1 MKQAQMRVKGYPCA
15 STTVAF
21 EESCKKSLLV
31 KGPYLNLTPT
41 WIFSD
46 DRIHPLHTKNNVS
59 PDRSSPSTIRLLSPS
74 KLLLELYYNKMRLSI
89 KNIFLLG
96 LSLFLVSTWAMPM
109 PKGSEHGSPNTPPG
123 SPGTAPS
130 SPGTA
135 TGSPGSAP
143 DSVHAPAQAP
153 ASPAPAPAHDPASAG
168 HAPAPAHDSAKAPA
182 SPTHDSAPASPSH
195 DSAPASPAAASDFV
209 HASSIDASNEK
220 LLKHVYVPEEL
231 ESGELKYFKP
241 GILWT
246 LAQKGLSSPGCQI
259 LSSHFI
265 PLRRNE
271 GTPIFFA
278 TSHEELHY
286 GHTIG
291 LSVLQRSLDPSKT
304 VFTFAFWEDGQNWH
318 DGTVSI
324 GSDQSDMM
332 FKEKAEGS
340 DVPARPKSPG
350 PGQAEPSQ
358 AVKSQALRNGLRG
371 LLARLD
377 FLEALGRGLEPGLSD
392 NGNFTYLHL
401 KVVPNTT
408 SLALS
413 KDQADYSR
421 EKNIAHK
428 PRPEPKPGQAKP
440 EPYHQGPA

>member
-1 MKQAQMRVKGYPCA
+1 
-15 STTVAF
+15 
-21 EESCKKSLLV
+21 
-31 KGPYLNLTPT
+31 
-41 WIFSD
+41 
-46 DRIHPLHTKNNVS
+46 
-59 PDRSSPSTIRLLSPS
+59 
-74 KLLLELYYNKMRLSI
+74 MRLSI

-109 PKGSEHGSPNTPPG
+109 PKGSEHGSPANTPPG

-143 DSVHAPAQAP
+143 NSVHAPAQAP
-153 ASPAPAPAHDPASAG
+153 ASPA
-168 HAPAPAHDSAKAPA
+168 
-182 SPTHDSAPASPSH
+182 HDSAPASLSH
-195 DSAPASPAAASDFV
+195 DSAPASPAAASDSV
-209 HASSIDASNEK
+209 HASSIDASNAR

-241 GILWT
+241 GILWA

-265 PLRRNE
+265 PIRRDE

-278 TSHEELHY
+278 ASHEERHY

-291 LSVLQRSLDPSKT
+291 LSVLNRSPDPSKT

-332 FKEKAEGS
+332 FKEKAEGT
-340 DVPARPKSPG
+340 V
-350 PGQAEPSQ
+350 EV
-358 AVKSQALRNGLRG
+358 VKK
-371 LLARLD
+371 
-377 FLEALGRGLEPGLSD
+377 
-392 NGNFTYLHL
+392 T
-401 KVVPNTT
+401 
-408 SLALS
+408 
-413 KDQADYSR
+413 KDT
-421 EKNIAHK
+421 AHD
-428 PRPEPKPGQAKP
+428 GA
-440 EPYHQGPA
+440 